1 MAASRKSPTAKSPY
15 IDLKKETKDAR
26 ERAGFPNAYGPGAEK
41 IIITGRNMDRST
53 RSDLLDGNVVE
64 KVMPEKNSEFEA
76 AFPAPPDFGVHRI
89 EIRDAR
95 SGRIIDGTMFAVGH
109 SDKKRRRGSGEKER
123 DKEEEEQQ

>member
-1 MAASRKSPTAKSPY
+1 MGSFDTLE
-15 IDLKKETKDAR
+15 I
-26 ERAGFPNAYGPGAEK
+26 FV
-41 IIITGRNMDRST
+41 
-53 RSDLLDGNVVE
+53 DGNVVE

-109 SDKKRRRGSGEKER
+109 SD
-123 DKEEEEQQ
+123 EEEEEFGEGKR